1 MLNFCIF
8 VFIIYAVASSVK
20 AILNGS
26 FLENVLMF
34 LKAFKSTESQDK
46 KSEQKSKIV
55 RINRCN
61 RHKKVTKIPNQSQRA
76 A

>member
-20 AILNGS
+20 TILSGS
-26 FLENVLMF
+26 FLENIVMF
-34 LKAFKSTESQDK
+34 AKAFKPMENTNDK
-46 KSEQKSKIV
+46 TVKKSKIV
-55 RINRCN
+55 RIKQFKQKTNI
-61 RHKKVTKIPNQSQRA
+61 TEISSQTERA

>member
-20 AILNGS
+20 AILRGD
-26 FLENVLMF
+26 FLKNIMMF
-34 LKAFKSTESQDK
+34 AKAFKNTAIKIESFQKTAKIISINQCK
-46 KSEQKSKIV
+46 KQKKI
-55 RINRCN
+55 
-61 RHKKVTKIPNQSQRA
+61 TKISNQSKRA

>member
-20 AILNGS
+20 AILSGS
-26 FLENVLMF
+26 FLENILMF
-34 LKAFKSTESQDK
+34 AKAFKNTEIKVK
-46 KSEQKSKIV
+46 KPEQKSKIV
-55 RINRCN
+55 RINR
-61 RHKKVTKIPNQSQRA
+61 RSHHKKVTKIPNQAQRA

>member
-20 AILNGS
+20 AILSGG
-26 FLENVLMF
+26 FIENIVMF
-34 LKAFKSTESQDK
+34 AKAFKHTENANEK
-46 KSEQKSKIV
+46 AIKKSKIV
-55 RINRCN
+55 QIKQC
-61 RHKKVTKIPNQSQRA
+61 KSKTKITKISSQTERA

>member
-20 AILNGS
+20 AILSGN
-26 FLENVLMF
+26 FLKNVIMF
-34 LKAFKSTESQDK
+34 AKAFKYAESTNE
-46 KSEQKSKIV
+46 KSAVKSKI
-55 RINRCN
+55 IQI
-61 RHKKVTKIPNQSQRA
+61 KQYKTQTKITKVSNQSERA

>member
-20 AILNGS
+20 AIFRGD
-26 FLENVLMF
+26 FLKNVIMF
-34 LKAFKSTESQDK
+34 AKAFKNTEIKNENPK
-46 KSEQKSKIV
+46 KSPKII
-55 RINRCN
+55 RINQCRQQ
-61 RHKKVTKIPNQSQRA
+61 KKIANTSNQTKRA